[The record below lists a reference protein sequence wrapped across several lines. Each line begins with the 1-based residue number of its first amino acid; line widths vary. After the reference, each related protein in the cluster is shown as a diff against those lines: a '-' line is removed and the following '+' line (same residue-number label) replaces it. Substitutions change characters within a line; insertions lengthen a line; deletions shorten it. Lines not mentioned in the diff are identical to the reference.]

1 MYQSDV
7 PTILAAGPSS
17 FLMYVRADTGLI
29 GAVRAEAPC
38 LFAMSL
44 PGNGPAVKDDTHLA
58 SRKMMINGKVF
69 MLLTQRFINKQ
80 AEYRQHAVQTYV
92 DCSSDTQRPVWFT
105 KLTRSDWKVAVTP
118 KPLCNWPALSP
129 AWCAKLQ
136 QASG

>member
-7 PTILAAGPSS
+7 QAVLAAGPSS

-44 PGNGPAVKDDTHLA
+44 PGNCPAVKDETHLA
-58 SRKMMINGKVF
+58 SRKVMVNGKVF

-80 AEYRQHAVQTYV
+80 AKSRQHAVQTYV
-92 DCSSDTQRPVWFT
+92 DCSSDTQRPVSFT
-105 KLTRSDWKVAVTP
+105 TLTRSE
-118 KPLCNWPALSP
+118 
-129 AWCAKLQ
+129 
-136 QASG
+136 